1 VPRGICHSRH
11 LSVVLST
18 DQVLQVHAR
27 HWFAAVGVAG
37 VACTYMIERPELRW
51 AFIRKV
57 YAIVATQLVVTVAIA
72 AAVYSVPAI
81 RRFFLARTPASLAA
95 FVLVIVAPLIGD
107 D

>member
-1 VPRGICHSRH
+1 MGKHGKCDVE
-11 LSVVLST
+11 
-18 DQVLQVHAR
+18 
-27 HWFAAVGVAG
+27 
-37 VACTYMIERPELRW
+37 ACYPGGAPGGGMYPYMIENAQLRW

>member
-1 VPRGICHSRH
+1 MGKHNHHDVEAPAAGGS
-11 LSVVLST
+11 S
-18 DQVLQVHAR
+18 
-27 HWFAAVGVAG
+27 FPPPPPAVGVAG